1 MLMLTLASCVFLLCS
16 SQSFQSGVNFDKYG
30 PAIFCQAKNSFTNKN
45 SYSWS
50 AEAPSFIV
58 SKLING
64 VTIMN
69 A

>member
-1 MLMLTLASCVFLLCS
+1 MANIGSVKFSYCPREANEVAHEL
-16 SQSFQSGVNFDKYG
+16 
-30 PAIFCQAKNSFTNKN
+30 AKNSFTNKN

-58 SKLING
+58 SKLINN

-69 A
+69 G